1 MKIQI
6 AVIRTDRDER
16 RMRRLRRKIQRLTR
30 DSLKVMLNLVVLVAI
45 ALVVILAMTPDNAP
59 YWEKLTG
66 ASIVAMFFAGISL
79 GVRQVI

>member
-1 MKIQI
+1 MRRNEEIYMQAMRVPLI
-6 AVIRTDRDER
+6 GYVGVIRTDRDV
-16 RMRRLRRKIQRLTR
+16 
-30 DSLKVMLNLVVLVAI
+30 DSLKVILNLVVLVAI